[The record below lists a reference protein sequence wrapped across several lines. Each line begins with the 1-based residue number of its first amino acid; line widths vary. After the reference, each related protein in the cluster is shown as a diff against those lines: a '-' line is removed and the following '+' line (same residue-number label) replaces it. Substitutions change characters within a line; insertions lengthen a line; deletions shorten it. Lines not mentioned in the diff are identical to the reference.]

1 MYIYVFARQQ
11 KRRTYSVAALPKDTV
26 VAAVLARP
34 ARITCVHIYNIYQ
47 VYIYIYIYASGRKK
61 MELFSSVFRLSAQ
74 HRQANECRIDC
85 RFVHVFGDIL
95 GTILK
100 TTAAPT
106 WRFDP

>member
-1 MYIYVFARQQ
+1 MELFSSVFR
-11 KRRTYSVAALPKDTV
+11 L
-26 VAAVLARP
+26 
-34 ARITCVHIYNIYQ
+34 
-47 VYIYIYIYASGRKK
+47 SGRKK